1 MSSSDQ
7 KLGLA
12 ASITAI
18 GCGTALAGMVLCAA
32 GHKAAGF
39 ITAGFLTCGVAAVP
53 AVAGEL
59 QRKKEHEEFV
69 QTLRTYRVQI
79 NTARG

>member
-1 MSSSDQ
+1 MTSSDQ

-18 GCGTALAGMVLCAA
+18 GLGLAVGGMVACAA

-53 AVAGEL
+53 AVAGEQ
-59 QRKKEHEEFV
+59 QRQKEHAEYV
-69 QTLRTYRVQI
+69 ASLRG
-79 NTARG
+79 ARS

>member
-1 MSSSDQ
+1 MTSSDQ

-18 GCGTALAGMVLCAA
+18 GCGLALGGMVACAA

-59 QRKKEHEEFV
+59 QREQEHAEWFASIDTEW
-69 QTLRTYRVQI
+69 
-79 NTARG
+79 G

>member
-1 MSSSDQ
+1 MTSSDQ

-18 GCGTALAGMVLCAA
+18 GLGTALAGMVLCAA

-59 QRKKEHEEFV
+59 QRKKEHEELV
-69 QTLRTYRVQI
+69 ASLRG
-79 NTARG
+79 ARG

>member
-1 MSSSDQ
+1 MTSSDQ

-18 GCGTALAGMVLCAA
+18 GCGLALGGMVACAA

-59 QRKKEHEEFV
+59 QRKKEHADYV
-69 QTLRTYRVQI
+69 ASLR
-79 NTARG
+79 TARG

>member
-1 MSSSDQ
+1 MTSSDQ

-18 GCGTALAGMVLCAA
+18 GLGTALAGMVLCAA

-59 QRKKEHEEFV
+59 QRKQEHAEYV
-69 QTLRTYRVQI
+69 ASLRTV
-79 NTARG
+79 RG

>member
-1 MSSSDQ
+1 MTSSDQ
-7 KLGLA
+7 KLGFA
-12 ASITAI
+12 ASIAAI

-59 QRKKEHEEFV
+59 QRKQEHADYV
-69 QTLRTYRVQI
+69 ASLRG
-79 NTARG
+79 ARG

>member
-1 MSSSDQ
+1 MTSSDQ
-7 KLGLA
+7 KFGLA

-18 GCGTALAGMVLCAA
+18 GLGLAVGGMVACAA

-53 AVAGEL
+53 AVAGEQ
-59 QRKKEHEEFV
+59 QRQKEHAEYV
-69 QTLRTYRVQI
+69 ASLRG
-79 NTARG
+79 ARS